1 MSGDVNTVLLVVV
14 GLLGAGYFLLPRLRG
29 TSGAPARADDLALA
43 VQRANDDARKLIEQ
57 AKADGEAAAERVR
70 RETDNLARREE
81 DVRRLAEDGRR
92 EAERLRKEAV
102 LEAKELSLRGAEL
115 AKEEAAK
122 IAAEQGKLSAARE
135 ERAARRE
142 EIAREKEEALAQTEL
157 DLAKREATVKVKES
171 NVGELRAEAARLV
184 SEHRA
189 KLEAVAGVSGEQVR
203 RELMEEFFDEARR
216 AAARESKAIEDL
228 AHEEAEKRAKR
239 IIGLAIQRYAGEHVQ
254 ERAVISIH
262 LPNDDMKGRIIG
274 REGRNIR
281 ALQELCGVDF
291 IVDDTP
297 ETIVISGF
305 DPVRREIA
313 RITIEKL
320 IQDGRIH
327 PTRIEEVV
335 KKAEE
340 EVSRSGGEAGEA
352 ALVELGLTRVH
363 PELVKLLGRLR
374 FRYSYAQNVLKHSVE
389 CGFLAGLMAAE
400 LGQDEKLARR
410 AGLLHDIGKAVM
422 PTQVLNKP
430 GKLDDGEFEIIRTH
444 PVRGYELLKEGGSA
458 SDVALD
464 VCLHHHEKFDG
475 SGYPHGLAGDAIQLF
490 ARMGAVCDVYDAITS
505 DRPYK
510 AGWDPAESVARM
522 AQWTGHFDPA
532 VFSAFVASVGIY
544 PVGSL
549 VVLESKRIAVVV
561 EQRAG
566 ALTKP
571 VVKAFFSQRSKMPIS
586 PVLIDLS
593 AQGCTDRI
601 SARQDTAGWNER
613 EAAILWAGEAVPKGY
628 KATKGSS
635 VKRR

>member
-352 ALVELGLTRVH
+352 ALVERGLTRVH

-410 AGLLHDIGKAVM
+410 AGLLHDIGKAVSHE
-422 PTQVLNKP
+422 Q
-430 GKLDDGEFEIIRTH
+430 
-444 PVRGYELLKEGGSA
+444 EGGHAVIGGQLARKLGEDPVVANAVACHHNDEAPLGIIGNLVTAADALSSA
-458 SDVALD
+458 RPGARREMLEGYVKR
-464 VCLHHHEKFDG
+464 LHDLEEISRRF
-475 SGYPHGLAGDAIQLF
+475 AGVERSFAIQAGREVRVMVEPGEVSDAEAALL
-490 ARMGAVCDVYDAITS
+490 AREI
-505 DRPYK
+505 
-510 AGWDPAESVARM
+510 
-522 AQWTGHFDPA
+522 
-532 VFSAFVASVGIY
+532 
-544 PVGSL
+544 
-549 VVLESKRIAVVV
+549 SKRIEEELSYPGQIRVTVVRETRAVDY
-561 EQRAG
+561 A
-566 ALTKP
+566 K
-571 VVKAFFSQRSKMPIS
+571 
-586 PVLIDLS
+586 
-593 AQGCTDRI
+593 
-601 SARQDTAGWNER
+601 
-613 EAAILWAGEAVPKGY
+613 
-628 KATKGSS
+628 
-635 VKRR
+635 